1 MTTAAYKIE
10 RTAPVRRTPRVR
22 VVRGGRF
29 ALSRARDLARQV
41 ASVVGIAVL
50 LGLITAI
57 VASQAKLT
65 ELCGEIDAT
74 RADLSTATTRYDYLS
89 TKMDEISNAANIDE
103 VAQTRLGLVKT
114 DPSQINYIRLDDES
128 IIQKSDSEAAR
139 LMEGLYT
146 AALSLIGNFD
156 P

>member
-10 RTAPVRRTPRVR
+10 PAAPVRRTPRVR

-29 ALSRARDLARQV
+29 ALSRARNIARQA
-41 ASVVGIAVL
+41 ASVLGLAVL

-65 ELCGEIDAT
+65 ELCGEIDST
-74 RADLSTATTRYDYLS
+74 RAELSTAATTYNYLS
-89 TKMDEISNAANIDE
+89 TRMDDISNAANIDE
-103 VAQTRLGLVKT
+103 AAARLGLVKT
-114 DPSQINYIRLDDES
+114 DPSQINYIRLDDQSVIE
-128 IIQKSDSEAAR
+128 KSDSDAAK
-139 LMEGLYT
+139 LMDGLST

>member
-1 MTTAAYKIE
+1 MTNAAYKIQQ
-10 RTAPVRRTPRVR
+10 TTPVHRAPRVR

-29 ALSRARDLARQV
+29 ALSRVRDIARQV
-41 ASVVGIAVL
+41 ASVLGLAVL

-65 ELCGEIDAT
+65 ELCGEVDST
-74 RADLSTATTRYDYLS
+74 KADLATAATTYNYLS
-89 TKMDEISNAANIDE
+89 TKMDDISNSANIDE
-103 VAQTRLGLVKT
+103 AAARLGLVKT

-128 IIQKSDSEAAR
+128 VIEKSDSDAAKFVD
-139 LMEGLYT
+139 GLYT